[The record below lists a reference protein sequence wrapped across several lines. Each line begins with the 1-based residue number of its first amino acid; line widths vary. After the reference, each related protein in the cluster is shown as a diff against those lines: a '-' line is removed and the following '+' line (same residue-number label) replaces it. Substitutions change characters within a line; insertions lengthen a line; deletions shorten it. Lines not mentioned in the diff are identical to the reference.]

1 LVRGGFVFLARS
13 FRMKNLGLML
23 ACGAL
28 AVVLSG
34 AAAYAFPPF
43 KAAFEEKY
51 VKSGSPELQIA
62 FKEAGCN
69 TCHVKGAES
78 KKDKNPY
85 GAEIDKVLVGDIK
98 ERLKTEKEAVLKE
111 LETAFGKVEAVKT
124 PAGKTWGEVIKAGQ
138 LP

>member
-1 LVRGGFVFLARS
+1 
-13 FRMKNLGLML
+13 MKNVGFSL
-23 ACGAL
+23 AAFAWLLVGT
-28 AVVLSG
+28 
-34 AAAYAFPPF
+34 AAFAFPPF

-51 VKSGSPELQIA
+51 VKGGSPALQAA
-62 FKEAGCN
+62 FKESGCN

-85 GAEIDKVLVGDIK
+85 GAELDKLMPGDIK

-111 LETAFGKVEAVKT
+111 LDAAFGKVEPMKA
-124 PAGKTWGEVIKAGQ
+124 PGGKTWGEAIKAGM